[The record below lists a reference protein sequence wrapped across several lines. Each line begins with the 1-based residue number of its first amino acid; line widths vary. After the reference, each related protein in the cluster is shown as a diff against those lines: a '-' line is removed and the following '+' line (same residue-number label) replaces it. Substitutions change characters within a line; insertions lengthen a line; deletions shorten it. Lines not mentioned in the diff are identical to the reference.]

1 MAKSQLRLII
11 GIVIL
16 AVGIVVGVYGIY
28 LYNNLQSSVMNS
40 LEKAF
45 VGSTDARDPGNYLY
59 GQRCSWCCSRVGYSA
74 YRRKA
79 QKQRPAQS
87 LDAQ

>member
-45 VGSTDARDPGNYLY
+45 VGSTDAETQAIIFMGSGAVGAVL
-59 GQRCSWCCSRVGYSA
+59 GLVILLTGGSRRGRG
-74 YRRKA
+74 RR
-79 QKQRPAQS
+79 RR
-87 LDAQ
+87 